1 MRLTH
6 TSRTAAT
13 AAVFVVAAGIGLAA
27 FAGGQ
32 AATQGRG
39 GQGQQGQTQG
49 QTGQGQ
55 AGRGAQQPARDTGTT
70 QPQPAATGTAIIA
83 GYVTTAG
90 SGGPVRRARVTLS
103 GTGGELRGGR
113 STLTNDEGHFTF
125 AALPAGRFTLRAS
138 KAGYVDVPFGAK
150 RPGRPG
156 TPIQLVDKQKLEN
169 ANIALPKGA
178 VITGMVIDESGE
190 PAPGTQVRV
199 MRFVMQTGERTLQS
213 AGQAQADD
221 RGFYRVWG
229 LQPGEYLISA
239 VPRNQG
245 MGDLRNTIAAEVEM
259 LLQQARAGGAGAA
272 AGRAGGAGGGAG
284 GGGGGG
290 GGGRAAGRGLA
301 AIDQMLAGGRGGN
314 QDLLARAAQ
323 LQEQLAQ
330 SEQEQAVAY
339 APVYYPSTPSP
350 SQSST
355 VTLGVGEERPG
366 VDMQLRLVHTAVV
379 EGHVQGVDGAI
390 PQGTQITLTPIDQ
403 AGMPP
408 VPGTSNNTVRAQQDG
423 KFTFRDVAP
432 GQYRVMARANIRAVD
447 PNAQVAAN
455 GQAARGGGGRGGA
468 GGPGGRG
475 GPGQITQVLWGSADI
490 SVTGADVNNVSVS
503 LQPGMTLSGRVS
515 FEGQSALPPTDLTRV
530 RINLSAR
537 GAQPGLDLGGLPPAE
552 VDATGMFK
560 IKGVPPGRYS
570 INANAQAGQVPGVTP
585 QPTGGRGGGAGG
597 GGGQW
602 ILKSAMANGR
612 DALDHSL
619 VVEPNQ
625 EVSGMLL
632 TFVDRTQ
639 EVSGTIQDTMGKPT
653 SDYTIILFA
662 ADKAFWQPQA
672 RRIQSARPGTDGKF
686 GFRNIPAGEYRIT
699 AVTDVEPGDWYDPE
713 FLAAIISA
721 SIPVTVND
729 GEKKV
734 QDLKVA
740 SSGGG
745 H

>member
-1 MRLTH
+1 MRLIH
-6 TSRTAAT
+6 FSRTAAT
-13 AAVFVVAAGIGLAA
+13 AAVFVMAAGIGVAALAA
-27 FAGGQ
+27 GQAGG
-32 AATQGRG
+32 QGRG

-49 QTGQGQ
+49 QTGQQGQ
-55 AGRGAQQPARDTGTT
+55 AGRGGQPPARDAAATT
-70 QPQPAATGTAIIA
+70 QPVATGTGIIT

-103 GTGGELRGGR
+103 GGELRGGR
-113 STLTNDEGHFTF
+113 STLTNDEGRFTF

-178 VITGMVIDESGE
+178 VITGVVTDESGE

-199 MRFVMQTGERTLQS
+199 MRFAMQTGERTLQS

-229 LQPGEYLISA
+229 LQPGEYLVSA
-239 VPRNQG
+239 VPRNQNI
-245 MGDLRNTIAAEVEM
+245 GDLRNTIAAEVEM
-259 LLQQARAGGAGAA
+259 LLQQAQASGTG
-272 AGRAGGAGGGAG
+272 GRAGGAG

-290 GGGRAAGRGLA
+290 GGRGGGRGLA
-301 AIDQMLAGGRGGN
+301 GIDVQQMLGGGRGGN
-314 QDLLARAAQ
+314 QDLLGRVAQ

-330 SEQEQAVAY
+330 SEQEQTVSY

-355 VTLGVGEERPG
+355 VALGIGEERAG
-366 VDMQLRLVHTAVV
+366 VDMQLRLVHTATV
-379 EGHVQGVDGAI
+379 EGHVQGVDGVI
-390 PQGTQITLTPIDQ
+390 PQGTQITLLPIDQ
-403 AGMPP
+403 GGMPT
-408 VPGTSNNTVRAQQDG
+408 VPGTSTNMARAQQDG
-423 KFTFRDVAP
+423 KFTFRDVPP

-447 PNAQVAAN
+447 PNAQAAAN
-455 GQAARGGGGRGGA
+455 AQAAGRGGGGRGGA
-468 GGPGGRG
+468 GGRG

-490 SVTGADVNNVSVS
+490 GVTGEDVKNVNVS

-515 FEGQSALPPTDLTRV
+515 FEGQTALPPTDLTRV

-552 VDATGMFK
+552 VDATGLFK

-570 INANAQAGQVPGVTP
+570 INANAQAGQVPGVTQ
-585 QPTGGRGGGAGG
+585 QPAAGRGGGAGG

-602 ILKSAMANGR
+602 VLKSAMANGR

-662 ADKAFWQPQA
+662 ADKSFWQPQA

-686 GFRNIPAGEYRIT
+686 AFRNIPAGEYRIT
-699 AVTDVEPGDWYDPE
+699 AVTDVEPGEWFDPE

-721 SIPVTVND
+721 SVPVQVNE

-740 SSGGG
+740 AGGG
-745 H
+745 LEN

>member
-1 MRLTH
+1 M
-6 TSRTAAT
+6 
-13 AAVFVVAAGIGLAA
+13 AAGIGLVAVAA
-27 FAGGQ
+27 GQ
-32 AATQGRG
+32 ATQGRG
-39 GQGQQGQTQG
+39 GQAQQGQTQG
-49 QTGQGQ
+49 QTGQQGQ
-55 AGRGAQQPARDTGTT
+55 AGRGGQQPARDTGTT
-70 QPQPAATGTAIIA
+70 TQPVTVGSGIIA

-103 GTGGELRGGR
+103 GAELRGGR
-113 STLTNDEGHFTF
+113 STLTNDDGHFTF

-169 ANIALPKGA
+169 ANIALPKGG

-229 LQPGEYLISA
+229 LQPGEYLVSA
-239 VPRNQG
+239 VPRNQNI
-245 MGDLRNTIAAEVEM
+245 GDLRNTIAAEVEM
-259 LLQQARAGGAGAA
+259 LLQQARAGGAALA
-272 AGRAGGAGGGAG
+272 AGRAGGGGGGGGGAGGRGGGGGAG
-284 GGGGGG
+284 GGGGG
-290 GGGRAAGRGLA
+290 RGLA
-301 AIDQMLAGGRGGN
+301 AIDQLLAGGRGGN
-314 QDLLARAAQ
+314 QDLLGRVAQ

-350 SQSST
+350 SQSSPIT
-355 VTLGVGEERPG
+355 IAVGEERPG
-366 VDMQLRLVHTAVV
+366 VDMQLRLVHTATVQ
-379 EGHVQGVDGAI
+379 GQVQGVDGVI
-390 PQGTQITLTPIDQ
+390 PQGTQISLLPIDQ
-403 AGMPP
+403 GGMPP
-408 VPGTSNNTVRAQQDG
+408 VPGTSNNVARAQQDG
-423 KFTFRDVAP
+423 RFTFRDVPP
-432 GQYRVMARANIRAVD
+432 GQYRIMARANIRAVD
-447 PNAQVAAN
+447 ASAQAAANAQAV
-455 GQAARGGGGRGGA
+455 GRGGAGGRGGA
-468 GGPGGRG
+468 AGPGGRG

-490 SVTGADVNNVSVS
+490 SVTCTDLNNVSIS

-515 FEGQSALPPTDLTRV
+515 FEGQAALPPTDLTRV

-537 GAQPGLDLGGLPPAE
+537 GSQPGLDLGGLPPAE
-552 VDATGMFK
+552 VDASGLFK

-570 INANAQAGQVPGVTP
+570 INANAQAGQVPGAA
-585 QPTGGRGGGAGG
+585 QPAAGRGGGAGG
-597 GGGQW
+597 GAGQW
-602 ILKSAMANGR
+602 TLKSAMANGR
-612 DALDHSL
+612 DALDYSL

-662 ADKAFWQPQA
+662 ADKSFWLPQA

-686 GFRNIPAGEYRIT
+686 AFRNIPAGDYRIT
-699 AVTDVEPGDWYDPE
+699 AVTDVEPGDWFDPD
-713 FLAAIISA
+713 FLSAIVGA
-721 SIPVTVND
+721 SIPVSVSE

-740 SSGGG
+740 ASGGG
-745 H
+745 E

>member
-1 MRLTH
+1 MRLIH

-13 AAVFVVAAGIGLAA
+13 AAVFVAAAGIGLAA
-27 FAGGQ
+27 LAGGQ
-32 AATQGRG
+32 AGAQGRGG
-39 GQGQQGQTQG
+39 GQGQQGQAQG
-49 QTGQGQ
+49 QAGQQGQ
-55 AGRGAQQPARDTGTT
+55 AGRGGQQPARDTAATT
-70 QPQPAATGTAIIA
+70 QPVTTGTAIIT
-83 GYVTTAG
+83 GYITTAG

-103 GTGGELRGGR
+103 GGELRGGR
-113 STLTNDEGHFTF
+113 STLTNDEGHFTL

-156 TPIQLVDKQKLEN
+156 TPIQLADKQKLEN
-169 ANIALPKGA
+169 ANIALPKGS

-190 PAPGTQVRV
+190 PAPGTQIRV

-229 LQPGEYLISA
+229 LQPGEYLVSA
-239 VPRNQG
+239 VPRNQNI
-245 MGDLRNTIAAEVEM
+245 GDVRNTMAAEVEM
-259 LLQQARAGGAGAA
+259 LLQQARAGGAGAGG
-272 AGRAGGAGGGAG
+272 GRAGGAGGGAG
-284 GGGGGG
+284 GGRGGG
-290 GGGRAAGRGLA
+290 GGGRGLA
-301 AIDQMLAGGRGGN
+301 AIEQMLAGGRGGN

-323 LQEQLAQ
+323 LQEQMAQ
-330 SEQEQAVAY
+330 SELEQAVAY

-355 VTLGVGEERPG
+355 VTLSVGEERPG
-366 VDMQLRLVHTAVV
+366 IDMQLRLVHTANI
-379 EGHVQGVDGAI
+379 EGSVQGVDGVI
-390 PQGTQITLTPIDQ
+390 PQGTQITLLPIDQ
-403 AGMPP
+403 GGMPA
-408 VPGTSNNTVRAQQDG
+408 VPGTSTNQVRAQQDG
-423 KFTFRDVAP
+423 KFTFRDVPP

-447 PNAQVAAN
+447 PNAQATAN
-455 GQAARGGGGRGGA
+455 AQAAGRGAAAGRGGGPGGA
-468 GGPGGRG
+468 GGRG

-490 SVTGADVNNVSVS
+490 AVTGEDVNNVSVS

-515 FEGQSALPPTDLTRV
+515 FEGQAALPPTDLTRV

-552 VDATGMFK
+552 VDATGQFK

-570 INANAQAGQVPGVTP
+570 INANAQAGQVPGATQ
-585 QPTGGRGGGAGG
+585 QPAGGRGGGAGG
-597 GGGQW
+597 GAGQW
-602 ILKSAMANGR
+602 VLKSAMANGR

-619 VVEPNQ
+619 IVEPNQ

-639 EVSGTIQDTMGKPT
+639 EVSGTIQDTLGKPT

-662 ADKAFWQPQA
+662 ADKSFWQPQA

-721 SIPVTVND
+721 SIPVSVNE

-734 QDLKVA
+734 QDIKVA
-740 SSGGG
+740 ASGGG